1 MLWINVLGDTG
12 NLNSSCVDV
21 SLLILECL
29 PAEGSFA
36 VLIIKRLK
44 IYQMNGLIQNLI
56 DLNSGIIIHQYN

>member
-21 SLLILECL
+21 YVLISVCR
-29 PAEGSFA
+29 PAEGPFA

-44 IYQMNGLIQNLI
+44 IYQMDGLIQNLI
-56 DLNSGIIIHQYN
+56 DLNNGIIIYQYN